1 MTVKQRI
8 TRSSQFVKPDGAFV
22 LTSECLVGPVT
33 PALRTI
39 AFSQGCVLAE
49 LVYNELVQRGVTLPP
64 VLELSF

>member
-8 TRSSQFVKPDGAFV
+8 TRSSQFVKPNGASV

-49 LVYNELVQRGVTLPP
+49 LVPKE
-64 VLELSF
+64 

>member
-49 LVYNELVQRGVTLPP
+49 LVPKE
-64 VLELSF
+64 